1 MLDPVLHVVDHIGDG
16 LHVEPG
22 VLEPAD
28 GGRGEVER
36 GVGVRDRV
44 EGEDEAEAVPGCGPI
59 RGEHSAANQS
69 QLTWARHHDAL
80 RHARQL
86 QPHALL
92 HRGDEHGVLTNQR

>member
-1 MLDPVLHVVDHIGDG
+1 MLDPVLHVVDHVGDG
-16 LHVEPG
+16 LHVEPR

-59 RGEHSAANQS
+59 RGEHSGHVTS
-69 QLTWARHHDAL
+69 C
-80 RHARQL
+80 
-86 QPHALL
+86 QPIPAHL
-92 HRGDEHGVLTNQR
+92 GSPP